1 MPQAFATA
9 EPGDGPDIS
18 KWPLLIWTEKT
29 GVATE
34 DQQISVT
41 DIARVSIGRLPVE
54 VAAELGTT
62 HQHISQ
68 ALDYVRVTS
77 RQHA

>member
-18 KWPLLIWTEKT
+18 RWPLLIWTEQT

-34 DQQISVT
+34 DHQIPV
-41 DIARVSIGRLPVE
+41 DEIAVRAVGRLPVE
-54 VAAELGTT
+54 VAAVLGTT
-62 HQHISQ
+62 HEHVNQ
-68 ALDYVRVTS
+68 ALDYIQ

>member
-18 KWPLLIWTEKT
+18 RWPLLIWTEKT

-34 DQQISVT
+34 DKQIPVT
-41 DIARVSIGRLPVE
+41 DIARAAVGKLPVE
-54 VAAELGTT
+54 VAAGLGTT
-62 HQHISQ
+62 YRHVEQ

-77 RQHA
+77 QHA